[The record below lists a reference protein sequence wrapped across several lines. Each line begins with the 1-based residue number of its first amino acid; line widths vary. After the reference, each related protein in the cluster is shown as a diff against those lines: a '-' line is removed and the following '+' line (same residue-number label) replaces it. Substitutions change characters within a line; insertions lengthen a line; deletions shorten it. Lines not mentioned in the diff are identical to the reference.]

1 MSKICTDIPQSKKL
15 IELGIDIK
23 TADMYYKYVLPK
35 SDRIC
40 HVPEIGS
47 PINALKWYNK
57 GYTMSGK
64 ELITLDE
71 YCIPA
76 WSLQELI
83 ELLPRYIEINGYVT
97 YLDIFKTAYCGY
109 VVEYSNQNDNVDFSF
124 NNQNLIDSC
133 YEMIVKLYEMN

>member
-1 MSKICTDIPQSKKL
+1 
-15 IELGIDIK
+15 
-23 TADMYYKYVLPK
+23 
-35 SDRIC
+35 
-40 HVPEIGS
+40 
-47 PINALKWYNK
+47 
-57 GYTMSGK
+57 MSGK